1 MRSGVTRYVAVI
13 LPAVMLGAVVLA
25 TLPAAAHHSIVSK
38 FDETQPTTLNGIVT
52 FVHWK
57 NPHVHVFVNVTNG
70 TQTENWAVEFP
81 SKIDLQK
88 SGWNEDSVPPGTHV
102 TVEGIRARNGSRQ
115 VWGNRMTVE
124 GTELTLLTLDDL
136 VPVKPLISRPAP
148 RWPDGRPMLGT
159 ADGSRQGYWG
169 FPTETALV
177 EEGSN
182 VAMSPEGLLAN
193 INDAGEVAP
202 MQPWALELFKLRQT
216 RFLQD
221 DPLFLNCKPPGGP
234 RQFLSHFGVEFV
246 EHRDTERVF
255 VNMGSGNHNFRIL
268 YLDGRDPVGQV
279 GGDDDNPLYY
289 GRSVGGWQGDTLV
302 VETSGFNED
311 FWISP
316 GGLPHSNRM
325 VLTERFTRPDHDT
338 LIYEVTINDPG
349 AYTRPWNASWE
360 LQWVEGELPFH
371 LCQENR
377 P

>member
-1 MRSGVTRYVAVI
+1 MRSGVTRFVAVI
-13 LPAVMLGAVVLA
+13 LPAVMLGAAVLA

-38 FDETQPTTLNGIVT
+38 FDENQPTTLNGIVT
-52 FVHWK
+52 YVDWR

-70 TQTENWAVEFP
+70 TQTQNWAVEFP

-88 SGWNEDSVPPGTHV
+88 SGWNSDSVPPGTHV
-102 TVEGIRARNGSRQ
+102 AVEGIRARDGSRQ

-124 GTELTLLTLDDL
+124 GTALTLLTLDDL

-169 FPTETALV
+169 FPTQSALV

-182 VAMSPEGLLAN
+182 VAMTPEGLLAS
-193 INDAGEVAP
+193 IDDAGEVAP
-202 MQPWALELFKLRQT
+202 LQPWALELFKLRQS

-221 DPLFLNCKPPGGP
+221 DPQFLNCKPPGGP
-234 RQFLSHFGVEFV
+234 RQFLSHFGAEFV

-255 VNMGSGNHNFRIL
+255 VTLGSGNHNFRIL

-349 AYTRPWNASWE
+349 AYTRPWTASWE